1 MRKKLFSICISA
13 LAFCVPQQ
21 VLAQKNENANHE
33 DSYYLKGA
41 VPTVNGK
48 VVFSKEYSIAGMS
61 KDEVYAKTKEWMD
74 VRMHQNANKSRLA
87 YENEEK
93 GQLAA
98 NGEEYI
104 VFSNSALALDRTKVM
119 YQMTANCDEGK
130 CVLQIKNIRY
140 DYPNE
145 KEIYVAEDWISDEV
159 ALTKDQSRLARG
171 FAKWRRKTVDFV
183 DDMNESLQKALSG
196 FGIVRTDG
204 RPEETRKSD
213 AVAVVDNRVT
223 TVEVETV
230 MLAEVKPESE
240 VPKPVVKAAAPDI
253 SPNIPLAEA
262 TKSFEAAKVVDEAA
276 KVEEATKV
284 EEIAKPVEEK
294 LKPLVEAVK
303 VEETVNV
310 EEDDIEGETIKSE
323 EATKPKEVTP
333 QPVLPVEVFPE
344 LTADKIQASNGRLV
358 IIIGEDEFNR
368 TTMTANAGGYLSSR
382 DGKKF
387 INTILTPDQNY
398 QTLVQA
404 KEYMVAFYPEGT
416 KEPSVVMKCM
426 NVTKEKP
433 DPGHANIF
441 VGEIKSVETR

>member
-1 MRKKLFSICISA
+1 M
-13 LAFCVPQQ
+13 
-21 VLAQKNENANHE
+21 
-33 DSYYLKGA
+33 KGA
-41 VPTVNGK
+41 VPEVNGK
-48 VVFSKEYSIAGMS
+48 VVFSKEFSISGMS
-61 KDEVYAKTKEWMD
+61 KDEVYTKTKEWMD
-74 VRMHQNANKSRLA
+74 ARMHQNANKSRLA
-87 YENEEK
+87 YENEER

-196 FGIVRTDG
+196 FGIVKTDG
-204 RPEETRKSD
+204 KPEETRNSD
-213 AVAVVDNRVT
+213 AVAVVDSRVAVVET
-223 TVEVETV
+223 GKVEGAKPVEIKTEAETAMPIEVTKTVEATST
-230 MLAEVKPESE
+230 KPQ
-240 VPKPVVKAAAPDI
+240 PKAAAPDI
-253 SPNIPLAEA
+253 NPIIPLAEA
-262 TKSFEAAKVVDEAA
+262 TKSVEAVKVMEETKPVLEAA
-276 KVEEATKV
+276 KVEEVANV
-284 EEIAKPVEEK
+284 EEVAKPLEAMKPVEE
-294 LKPLVEAVK
+294 V
-303 VEETVNV
+303 TVN
-310 EEDDIEGETIKSE
+310 
-323 EATKPKEVTP
+323 PEVP
-333 QPVLPVEVFPE
+333 SEVFPE
-344 LTADKIQASNGRLV
+344 LTSDKIQASNGRLV

-387 INTILTPDQNY
+387 INTILTPDQSY
-398 QTLVQA
+398 QALVQA

-416 KEPSVVMKCM
+416 KEPSVVMKCL

-433 DPGHANIF
+433 GPGRANIF
-441 VGEIKSVETR
+441 VGEITSVETR

>member
-1 MRKKLFSICISA
+1 MRKTFFSICIA
-13 LAFCVPQQ
+13 VLAFCVPQQ

-41 VPTVNGK
+41 VPEVNGK

-196 FGIVRTDG
+196 FGVVKADG
-204 RPEETRKSD
+204 KPEETRNSD
-213 AVAVVDNRVT
+213 AVAVIDSRVDV
-223 TVEVETV
+223 VENT
-230 MLAEVKPESE
+230 
-240 VPKPVVKAAAPDI
+240 
-253 SPNIPLAEA
+253 
-262 TKSFEAAKVVDEAA
+262 
-276 KVEEATKV
+276 EEAKV
-284 EEIAKPVEEK
+284 EEIASVQEKPVQEAVKPVDEKLKPVVEAIKVEEVAKPVEEA
-294 LKPLVEAVK
+294 KPV
-303 VEETVNV
+303 VEEKDKN
-310 EEDDIEGETIKSE
+310 ETP
-323 EATKPKEVTP
+323 A
-333 QPVLPVEVFPE
+333 EVFPE
-344 LTADKIQASNGRLV
+344 LTTDKIQASNGRLV

-368 TTMTANAGGYLSSR
+368 TTMTANAGGYLSSS

-387 INTILTPDQNY
+387 INTILTPEQSY
-398 QTLVQA
+398 QTLTQA

-416 KEPSVVMKCM
+416 KEPSVVMKCL

-433 DPGHANIF
+433 VPGRANIF
-441 VGEIKSVETR
+441 VGEIISVETR

>member
-196 FGIVRTDG
+196 FGVVKADG
-204 RPEETRKSD
+204 KPEETRNSD
-213 AVAVVDNRVT
+213 AVAVIDSRVDV
-223 TVEVETV
+223 VEAVKVEEAKPVETKTETETV
-230 MLAEVKPESE
+230 MPVEVT
-240 VPKPVVKAAAPDI
+240 KPVETTLAKPQPKSAAPDI
-253 SPNIPLAEA
+253 NPTIPLAEA
-262 TKSFEAAKVVDEAA
+262 TKPVETVKVMEETKSRLESAI
-276 KVEEATKV
+276 VEEVTNA
-284 EEIAKPVEEK
+284 EEIAMPVEKTAANLEESS
-294 LKPLVEAVK
+294 EA
-303 VEETVNV
+303 
-310 EEDDIEGETIKSE
+310 
-323 EATKPKEVTP
+323 
-333 QPVLPVEVFPE
+333 FPE
-344 LTADKIQASNGRLV
+344 LTTDKIQAGNGRLV

-433 DPGHANIF
+433 GPGHANIF

>member
-1 MRKKLFSICISA
+1 MKNTFISICIASLA
-13 LAFCVPQQ
+13 LCLPQQ
-21 VLAQKNENANHE
+21 LLAQKNENANHE

-41 VPTVNGK
+41 VPEVNGK
-48 VVFSKEYSIAGMS
+48 IVFSKEFSISGMS

-74 VRMHQNANKSRLA
+74 SRMQQNANKSRVA
-87 YENEEK
+87 YTNEEK

-104 VFSNSALALDRTKVM
+104 VFSNSALSLDRTKVM
-119 YQMTANCDEGK
+119 YQMVADCNDGK

-196 FGIVRTDG
+196 FTIVKTDG
-204 RPEETRKSD
+204 KPEETRNSN
-213 AVAVVDNRVT
+213 AVAVVDNRVNI
-223 TVEVETV
+223 VETTP
-230 MLAEVKPESE
+230 VKPQ
-240 VPKPVVKAAAPDI
+240 PKAAAPAI
-253 SPNIPLAEA
+253 NPNIPVVEAVKMEESVKAIEETKAEEVEVEG
-262 TKSFEAAKVVDEAA
+262 TKA
-276 KVEEATKV
+276 EEV
-284 EEIAKPVEEK
+284 IKPQEEK
-294 LKPLVEAVK
+294 LKPVVEAVK
-303 VEETVNV
+303 VE
-310 EEDDIEGETIKSE
+310 D
-323 EATKPKEVTP
+323 AAKPEVSAE
-333 QPVLPVEVFPE
+333 LFPE

-358 IIIGEDEFNR
+358 IIIGDDEFNR
-368 TTMTANAGGYLSSR
+368 TTMTANAGGYLSSK

-398 QTLVQA
+398 QPLMQA
-404 KEYMVAFYPEGT
+404 KEYMVAFYPNGT
-416 KEPSVVMKCM
+416 NQPSVVMRCQ

-433 DPGHANIF
+433 GRGRANIF
-441 VGEIKSVETR
+441 VGEITNVETH

>member
-1 MRKKLFSICISA
+1 MRKTLFSICISA

-196 FGIVRTDG
+196 FGVAKADG
-204 RPEETRKSD
+204 EPEETRNSD
-213 AVAVVDNRVT
+213 AVAVIDSRVAM
-223 TVEVETV
+223 VEAVKVKEAKPVEIKTEAETV
-230 MLAEVKPESE
+230 MPVEVTKPADTTFA
-240 VPKPVVKAAAPDI
+240 KPQPKAAAPDI
-253 SPNIPLAEA
+253 NPIIPLAEA
-262 TKSFEAAKVVDEAA
+262 TK
-276 KVEEATKV
+276 
-284 EEIAKPVEEK
+284 P
-294 LKPLVEAVK
+294 VEAVK
-303 VEETVNV
+303 VMKETKPV
-310 EEDDIEGETIKSE
+310 EEVTANPE
-323 EATKPKEVTP
+323 ESS
-333 QPVLPVEVFPE
+333 EVFPE

-382 DGKKF
+382 DSKKF

-398 QTLVQA
+398 QQLEQA
-404 KEYMVAFYPEGT
+404 NEYMVAFYPEGT
-416 KEPSVVMKCM
+416 KEPSVVMKCL

-433 DPGHANIF
+433 VPGRANIF